1 MIADWGVTG
10 ELNNKLSQVRT
21 YVGTDGKLH
30 SVDGTGADT
39 VLNFSSVIT
48 GEATFNG
55 NEMPLFTVS
64 NIPSEP
70 KMVFWYTKNDLN
82 RKGIFVNFKNISS
95 SLVGLFFQLAT
106 GTTSFYNSTT
116 YMRYDSALK
125 TVTLASPSGYSV
137 NQKVGYAIV
146 I

>member
-1 MIADWGVTG
+1 M
-10 ELNNKLSQVRT
+10 
-21 YVGTDGKLH
+21 
-30 SVDGTGADT
+30 
-39 VLNFSSVIT
+39 LNFSSVIT

-70 KMVFWYTKNDLN
+70 KMVFWYTKNYLN
-82 RKGIFVNFKNISS
+82 RNGVFINFKNISS
-95 SLVGLFFQLAT
+95 ILVGLFFRLEGSAV
-106 GTTSFYNSTT
+106 FYNDAT
-116 YMRYDSALK
+116 YMRYDSVLK

-146 I
+146 L